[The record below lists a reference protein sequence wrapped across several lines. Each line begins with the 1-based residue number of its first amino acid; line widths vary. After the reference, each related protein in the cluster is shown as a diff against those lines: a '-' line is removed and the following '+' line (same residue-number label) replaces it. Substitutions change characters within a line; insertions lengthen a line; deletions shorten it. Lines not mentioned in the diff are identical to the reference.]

1 MSENKYRK
9 IYRFCLNNNL
19 NEIMKVVLLF
29 IIVIDLKL
37 KNKINRKFVKFI
49 YLKLV
54 WLNGKV
60 CYVFGYED

>member
-29 IIVIDLKL
+29 IIVIDFKL